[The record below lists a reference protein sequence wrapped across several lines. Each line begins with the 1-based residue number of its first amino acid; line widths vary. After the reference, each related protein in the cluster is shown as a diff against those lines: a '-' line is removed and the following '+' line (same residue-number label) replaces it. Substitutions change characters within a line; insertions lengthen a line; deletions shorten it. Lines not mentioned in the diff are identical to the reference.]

1 MSFDD
6 DVFGPMHSALFDTFG
21 VDATVTRGT
30 DPAMPVRIIV
40 NRDQAQLGEY
50 GQVVATVTTV
60 DTLSPV
66 WVPEQGDVYSWT
78 DRFGS
83 HSRKVDK
90 RLEDDGFVAK
100 AVLHG

>member
-6 DVFGPMHSALFDTFG
+6 EVFGPMHSALFDTFG
-21 VDATVTRGT
+21 VDATVVRGA
-30 DPAMPVRIIV
+30 DPAVPLRIVV
-40 NRDQAQLGEY
+40 NRDQQLLGEH

-60 DTLSPV
+60 DTLAGEWIPT
-66 WVPEQGDVYSWT
+66 QGDVFAWA

-90 RLEDDGFVAK
+90 RLENDGFVAK

>member
-30 DPAMPVRIIV
+30 DPAVPVRIIV

-50 GQVVATVTTV
+50 GQVVAVATTV
-60 DTLSPV
+60 DTLASQWEPK
-66 WVPEQGDVYSWT
+66 QGDVFAWT

-83 HSRKVDK
+83 QSRKVD
-90 RLEDDGFVAK
+90 RPLENDGFVAK